1 MNYPEPIWLDET
13 TSTNSYLAELCD
25 TQTCPELTSVYTA
38 YQSAGRGQRGNS
50 WESEAGANL
59 LFSFVVYPE
68 FLEARRQFLLSQIT
82 ALALQ
87 EILSLYTE
95 DIRIK
100 WPNDIYWK
108 DKKLCGTLIEN
119 DLTGTHI
126 GRSISGTG
134 VNLNQEQFISDA
146 PNPVSL
152 FQITGKRYDRRV
164 ILEQFMERAEAYYER
179 LKAGEDRLIASRYKE
194 HLYRKDG
201 FHAYR
206 DGAGNFCARI
216 LDVEPMADSSWKIK
230 KETEED
236 TCSKKWNTSYDQS
249 TNSAYCRTV
258 DNFQHHRP
266 FAGTGGRNHC
276 RPSGSGF
283 LHRCHCCRRYAV
295 QYDLLDL
302 RVSPHGNGRAY
313 LTSLRTP

>member
-164 ILEQFMERAEAYYER
+164 ILEQFMERAEAYYGCQIA
-179 LKAGEDRLIASRYKE
+179 LSVNKDSFAFPGAIHDDIIADMFSKAGHRDCSRLACNR
-194 HLYRKDG
+194 
-201 FHAYR
+201 F
-206 DGAGNFCARI
+206 GNNRI
-216 LDVEPMADSSWKIK
+216 RCVDQTDSSSD
-230 KETEED
+230 EV
-236 TCSKKWNTSYDQS
+236 QS
-249 TNSAYCRTV
+249 RIGKLGISV
-258 DNFQHHRP
+258 
-266 FAGTGGRNHC
+266 
-276 RPSGSGF
+276 
-283 LHRCHCCRRYAV
+283 
-295 QYDLLDL
+295 
-302 RVSPHGNGRAY
+302 
-313 LTSLRTP
+313 